1 MFVFLFCFLLNTS
14 VVVVVV
20 AVIAFGGGGGGGV
33 YIYLHLRVT
42 GGKSL
47 ISSVHLLIFFVLWFL
62 DIGCCVSLTVWFFNE
77 VTIITSP

>member
-1 MFVFLFCFLLNTS
+1 LLNTS
-14 VVVVVV
+14 VVVVVVV

-47 ISSVHLLIFFVLWFL
+47 ISSVHLLIFCFMVFGYWLLRLSHCLVL
-62 DIGCCVSLTVWFFNE
+62 
-77 VTIITSP
+77 